1 MHSVLDERDAVGLQ
15 AKCRRAPLPRGSECG
30 TAALAGRLDLLRAA
44 SESEELPAVLL
55 ADLKR
60 DATVVLEVVAAW
72 DHMFLSEGVS
82 TLAVVLGSRCSAW
95 MVAATPKTA
104 RAPRGKLTFTD
115 IATQSRVLDIK
126 CTGNS
131 RRHRQPS
138 NA

>member
-1 MHSVLDERDAVGLQ
+1 MLLQAELVHSVLDERDAVGLQ

-82 TLAVVLGSRCSAW
+82 TLAVVLGSAVFGLDGGRDPQDGACAAW
-95 MVAATPKTA
+95 QTY
-104 RAPRGKLTFTD
+104 FY
-115 IATQSRVLDIK
+115 
-126 CTGNS
+126 
-131 RRHRQPS
+131 
-138 NA
+138 